1 MFLIFNIESKYN
13 IINRLSW
20 IIYSIDFQILEFNTK
35 LIGKSNKY
43 LIKLIDHIKISKV
56 IIGYNIYFLL
66 KFINQF
72 RNKELFIP
80 ENLLIDTILKN
91 KYIIDLQSLSLTLFS
106 ISNNNIRWPKL
117 YEIYKFLFKYSL
129 KNGVLITAKCFFKL
143 ILNQTRYRNKIQ
155 FNLSEKHT
163 NSNTNKKEFIFSK
176 KKDKRNKIKKYY
188 YHIHNHSSYSIL
200 NSTIDIDSLVR
211 KIVKYKMQAIGLT
224 DYGNMMGVVQ
234 FIKTI
239 ENYNKIFNLNI
250 KPIIGCEFFI
260 LNHTHTQN
268 YNNNKNKTKEKYKS
282 QDKYNQQVLIAKNL
296 KGYYNLVKLCS
307 LSYIEGYYTGRPIIN
322 INLIKQ
328 YKSNLIAL
336 SSDIKSEI
344 SVFIKNNELE
354 AAEKKIKWW
363 LKEFGN
369 DFYIEIFRHGL
380 EFENEINKIL
390 FKFSNI
396 YNIRY
401 IIQNNNFYLKKKE
414 AEVQDILLC
423 LKYGEKQGMRIS
435 LTSQEHY
442 VKSKSLMYDLFNDFP
457 EGFKNLKELFTK
469 IEVFKIAES
478 RNFPKYYFHNLK
490 SHYNNTLKEKIEY
503 FENKYLK
510 ELVLKKAQE
519 KFKVLTNKINNRLD
533 LELRIIERINYPGY
547 FLIVRDIIKKARKIG
562 ILVGP
567 GRGSVVG
574 SLVAYCLD
582 ITRVHPVKYN
592 LLFER
597 FLNKSRLILP
607 DIDIDFDDKGREK
620 IIKWLINKYS
630 GIKVSQ
636 IITYGTLGAKSAFR
650 DAARVLNY
658 PFKEINTLSKLIPNF
673 SLKILFR
680 KQNKY
685 LISILNNREY
695 NNLLLIKTEI
705 KNNNVLK
712 QIVELAIKI
721 EGNIRTFG
729 IHACGI
735 LITQYDIREYL
746 PIIFSKSSNCLVT
759 QYDNKI
765 IEKIGLLKIDLL
777 GLKTLSIIKDA
788 LKIINKEKYNIYDIN
803 DISLTDEKTFS
814 LFKSGKTTAVFQYES
829 SGIQKNLKKLKPRHF
844 DDLIIMTALYRP
856 GPLKNLYNYI
866 YRKNGIQPV
875 KYELAELEEYLK
887 ETKGIIIYQEQVM
900 LITQKVSNLNK
911 AEADILRQAISKK
924 NKDLLDSMK
933 DRFIEGGI
941 KKGHFKQI
949 LYNIWDAW
957 ENFASYAFNKSH
969 SASYTFLSFQTGYLK
984 SHFPVEYM
992 SSVLSHNMQNI
1003 KEISFLIKE
1012 CKSMGLKIL
1021 RPNINLSNYK
1031 FVVSK
1036 NKSIRYGLGAIKGIG
1051 KTSIK
1056 NILKY
1061 RKKLKKFTSILHIVK
1076 YVNLR
1081 LVNKKVLENL
1091 VLSGAFDVF
1100 KEIHRAQYFVKDKK
1114 NNTNMIEKII
1124 KFGIKYQNLKKNIKS
1139 TLFNNIGA
1147 IDILE
1152 PNFKNCIKW
1161 NHLEKLNN
1169 EKEVLG
1175 FYLFSH
1181 PIEKYKKKIKP
1192 ITDLNIKTL
1201 KKKKSETKFT
1211 ICGMVSHIEIKKS
1224 RNNRKYLL
1232 FTIEDQSDFVKFLLI
1247 GRNYSFYKKK
1257 IKLNNFLLIDL
1268 LIQNNSFQKSFYQII
1283 SIQRL
1288 NLNL

>member
-1 MFLIFNIESKYN
+1 MFLIFNIEYKDN
-13 IINRLSW
+13 LINRLSW
-20 IIYSIDFQILEFNTK
+20 IIYSIDFKILEFNTK
-35 LIGKSNKY
+35 LLGKSNKY
-43 LIKLIDHIKISKV
+43 ILKFLDHIKLSKV

-66 KFINQF
+66 KFILQF

-80 ENLLIDTILKN
+80 DNILIYTRLN
-91 KYIIDLQSLSLTLFS
+91 HQYIIDLQSLSITLFS
-106 ISNNNIRWPKL
+106 ISNNKIRWPKL
-117 YEIYKFLFKYSL
+117 SEIYNFLFKASL

-143 ILNQTRYRNKIQ
+143 ILNQTRYIQKIQ
-155 FNLSEKHT
+155 LNWSAQPPTSTKT
-163 NSNTNKKEFIFSK
+163 EFIFSK
-176 KKDKRNKIKKYY
+176 KKDKRNKIKKSY

-200 NSTIDIDSLVR
+200 NSTLDIDSLVR

-224 DYGNMMGVVQ
+224 DYGNLMGVVQ

-239 ENYNKIFNLNI
+239 ENYNQIFNLNI
-250 KPIIGCEFFI
+250 KPIIGCEFF
-260 LNHTHTQN
+260 LFTANN
-268 YNNNKNKTKEKYKS
+268 YNSKEKYH
-282 QDKYNQQVLIAKNL
+282 NQVLIAKNL

-328 YKSNLIAL
+328 YKSNLLAL
-336 SSDIKSEI
+336 SSDSQSEI
-344 SVFIKNNELE
+344 SFFIKNKDLE
-354 AAEKKIKWW
+354 AAENKIKWW
-363 LKEFGN
+363 LKEFGK
-369 DFYIEIFRHGL
+369 DFYIELFRHGL
-380 EFENEINKIL
+380 EVENEINKIL
-390 FKFSNI
+390 LKFSNI

-401 IIQNNNFYLKKKE
+401 IIQNNNFYLNKKE

-423 LKYGEKQGMRIS
+423 LKSGEKQG

-442 VKSKSLMYDLFNDFP
+442 VKSKSLMYDLFSDFP

-469 IEVFKIAES
+469 IEVFQIAES

-490 SHYNNTLKEKIEY
+490 SHSNNTLKENIEY
-503 FENKYLK
+503 YENKYLK

-519 KFKVLTNKINNRLD
+519 KFKVLTHKINNRLD
-533 LELRIIERINYPGY
+533 FELRLIEIINYPGY

-562 ILVGP
+562 IFVGP

-607 DIDIDFDDKGREK
+607 DIDIDFDDKGRDK

-658 PFKEINTLSKLIPNF
+658 PFKEINTLSKLIPNL

-680 KQNKY
+680 KQNKD
-685 LISILNNREY
+685 LISLLNNREY
-695 NNLLLIKTEI
+695 NNLLLIKKEI
-705 KNNNVLK
+705 KKNKCLK
-712 QIVELAIKI
+712 KIVDLALKI

-788 LKIINKEKYNIYDIN
+788 LKIINKEKYNIYDLN

-814 LFKSGKTTAVFQYES
+814 LFQSGKTTAVFQYES

-856 GPLKNLYNYI
+856 GPFKNLSNYI
-866 YRKNGIQPV
+866 DRKNGIQPV

-900 LITQKVSNLNK
+900 LITQKVSNFNK

-1012 CKSMGLKIL
+1012 CQSMGLKIL

-1031 FVVSK
+1031 FGVSK
-1036 NKSIRYGLGAIKGIG
+1036 NKSIRYGLCAIKGIG

-1061 RKKLKKFTSILHIVK
+1061 RKKIKKFTSIFQIVK

-1100 KEIHRAQYFVKDKK
+1100 KEIHRAQYFVKDK
-1114 NNTNMIEKII
+1114 NNHSNMIEKII
-1124 KFGIKYQNLKKNIKS
+1124 KFGIKYQNLKKHIKS
-1139 TLFNNIGA
+1139 TLFNNICD

-1181 PIEKYKKKIKP
+1181 PIEKYKKQIKK
-1192 ITDLNIKTL
+1192 ITDLNIKKL
-1201 KKKKSETKFT
+1201 KQKTSETKFT

-1224 RNNRKYLL
+1224 LNNRKYLL
-1232 FTIEDQSDFVKFLLI
+1232 FTIEDQSDVVNFLLI
-1247 GRNYSFYKKK
+1247 GRNYSVYNKQ
-1257 IKLNNFLLIDL
+1257 IKLNNVLIIDL
-1268 LIQNNSFQKSFYQII
+1268 IIKKNYLQKSFYKII
-1283 SIQRL
+1283 AIQSL
-1288 NLNL
+1288 NLN

>member
-1 MFLIFNIESKYN
+1 MFLIFNIEYKDN
-13 IINRLSW
+13 LINRLSW
-20 IIYSIDFQILEFNTK
+20 IIYSIDFKILEFNTK
-35 LIGKSNKY
+35 LLGKSNKY
-43 LIKLIDHIKISKV
+43 ILKFLDHIKLSKV

-66 KFINQF
+66 KFILKF
-72 RNKELFIP
+72 RNKELFLPDNI
-80 ENLLIDTILKN
+80 LIDTRLN
-91 KYIIDLQSLSLTLFS
+91 HQYLIDLQSLSITLFS
-106 ISNNNIRWPKL
+106 ISNNKIRWPKL
-117 YEIYKFLFKYSL
+117 SEISNFLFKASL
-129 KNGVLITAKCFFKL
+129 KTGVLITAKCFFKL
-143 ILNQTRYRNKIQ
+143 ILNQTRYIKKIQ
-155 FNLSEKHT
+155 LNWSAQPPTSTKT
-163 NSNTNKKEFIFSK
+163 EFIFSK
-176 KKDKRNKIKKYY
+176 KKDKRNKIKKSY

-200 NSTIDIDSLVR
+200 NSTLDIDSLVR
-211 KIVKYKMQAIGLT
+211 KIVKYKMPAIGLT
-224 DYGNMMGVVQ
+224 DYGNLMGVVQ

-239 ENYNKIFNLNI
+239 ENYNQIFNLNI
-250 KPIIGCEFFI
+250 KPIIGCEFF
-260 LNHTHTQN
+260 LFPANN
-268 YNNNKNKTKEKYKS
+268 YNSKEKYH
-282 QDKYNQQVLIAKNL
+282 NQVLIAKNL

-307 LSYIEGYYTGRPIIN
+307 LSYIEGYATGRPIIN

-328 YKSNLIAL
+328 YKSNLLAL
-336 SSDIKSEI
+336 SSDSQSEI
-344 SVFIKNNELE
+344 SFFIKNKELE
-354 AAEKKIKWW
+354 AAENKIKWW
-363 LKEFGN
+363 LKEFGK
-369 DFYIEIFRHGL
+369 DFYIELFRHGL
-380 EFENEINKIL
+380 EVENEINKIL
-390 FKFSNI
+390 LKFSNI

-401 IIQNNNFYLKKKE
+401 IIQNNNFYLNKKE

-423 LKYGEKQGMRIS
+423 LKSGEKQG

-442 VKSKSLMYDLFNDFP
+442 VKSKSLMYDLFSDFP

-469 IEVFKIAES
+469 IEVFQIAES

-490 SHYNNTLKEKIEY
+490 SHSNNTLKENIEY
-503 FENKYLK
+503 YENKYLK

-519 KFKVLTNKINNRLD
+519 KFKVLTHKINNRLD
-533 LELRIIERINYPGY
+533 FELRLIEIINYPGY

-562 ILVGP
+562 IFVGP

-607 DIDIDFDDKGREK
+607 DIDIDFDDKGRDK

-658 PFKEINTLSKLIPNF
+658 PFKEINTLSKLIPNL

-680 KQNKY
+680 KQNKD
-685 LISILNNREY
+685 LISLLNNREY
-695 NNLLLIKTEI
+695 NNLLLIKKEI
-705 KNNNVLK
+705 KKKKCLK
-712 QIVELAIKI
+712 KIVDLALKI

-788 LKIINKEKYNIYDIN
+788 LKIINKEKYNIYDLN

-814 LFKSGKTTAVFQYES
+814 LFQSGKTTAVFQYES

-856 GPLKNLYNYI
+856 GPFKNLSNYI
-866 YRKNGIQPV
+866 DRKNGIQPV

-900 LITQKVSNLNK
+900 LITQKVSNFNK

-992 SSVLSHNMQNI
+992 SAVLSHNMQNI

-1012 CKSMGLKIL
+1012 CQSMGLKIL

-1031 FVVSK
+1031 FGVSK

-1061 RKKLKKFTSILHIVK
+1061 RKKIKKFTSIFQIVK
-1076 YVNLR
+1076 SVNLR

-1100 KEIHRAQYFVKDKK
+1100 KEIHRAQYFVKDK
-1114 NNTNMIEKII
+1114 NNHSNMIEKII
-1124 KFGIKYQNLKKNIKS
+1124 KFGIKYQNLKKHIKS
-1139 TLFNNIGA
+1139 TLFNNICD

-1181 PIEKYKKKIKP
+1181 PIEKYKKQIKK
-1192 ITDLNIKTL
+1192 ITDLNIKKL
-1201 KKKKSETKFT
+1201 KQKTSETKFT

-1224 RNNRKYLL
+1224 LNNRKYLL
-1232 FTIEDQSDFVKFLLI
+1232 FTIEDQSDVVNFLLI
-1247 GRNYSFYKKK
+1247 GRNYSVYNKQ
-1257 IKLNNFLLIDL
+1257 IKLNNVLIIDL
-1268 LIQNNSFQKSFYQII
+1268 IIKKNYFQKSFYKII
-1283 SIQRL
+1283 AIQSL
-1288 NLNL
+1288 NLN

>member
-1 MFLIFNIESKYN
+1 MK
-13 IINRLSW
+13 
-20 IIYSIDFQILEFNTK
+20 
-35 LIGKSNKY
+35 
-43 LIKLIDHIKISKV
+43 
-56 IIGYNIYFLL
+56 
-66 KFINQF
+66 
-72 RNKELFIP
+72 P
-80 ENLLIDTILKN
+80 
-91 KYIIDLQSLSLTLFS
+91 
-106 ISNNNIRWPKL
+106 
-117 YEIYKFLFKYSL
+117 
-129 KNGVLITAKCFFKL
+129 
-143 ILNQTRYRNKIQ
+143 
-155 FNLSEKHT
+155 
-163 NSNTNKKEFIFSK
+163 
-176 KKDKRNKIKKYY
+176 KKDNIKKYY

-200 NSTIDIDSLVR
+200 NSTIVIDSLVK

-239 ENYNKIFNLNI
+239 EKYNQIFNLNI

-260 LNHTHTQN
+260 
-268 YNNNKNKTKEKYKS
+268 YNKNINKYHH
-282 QDKYNQQVLIAKNL
+282 QVLIAKNL

-322 INLIKQ
+322 LKLIKQ
-328 YKSNLIAL
+328 YKDNLIAL
-336 SSDIKSEI
+336 SSDINSEI
-344 SVFIKNNELE
+344 SFLIKSKYLE
-354 AAEKKIKWW
+354 AAENKIKWW

-369 DFYIEIFRHGL
+369 DFYIELFRHGL
-380 EFENEINKIL
+380 QIENEINNIL
-390 FKFSNI
+390 LKFSKI

-401 IIQNNNFYLKKKE
+401 IIQNNNFYIKKKE
-414 AEVQDILLC
+414 AEIQDIC
-423 LKYGEKQGMRIS
+423 LKLGKKQGMRIG

-442 VKSKSLMYDLFNDFP
+442 VKSKSLMYDLFNDTP
-457 EGFKNLKELFTK
+457 EGFKNLNNLFTK

-478 RNFPKYYFHNLK
+478 RNFPKYDFHNLK
-490 SHYNNTLKEKIEY
+490 SHYKNTLKENIEY
-503 FENKYLK
+503 FEDKYLK
-510 ELVLKKAQE
+510 ELTLQKAKE
-519 KFKVLTNKINNRLD
+519 KFKLVTHEIKNRLYF
-533 LELRIIERINYPGY
+533 ELRIIERINYPGY
-547 FLIVRDIIKKARKIG
+547 FLMVRDIIKKARKIG

-582 ITRVHPVKYN
+582 ITRVHPVKYD

-607 DIDIDFDDKGREK
+607 DIDIDFDDKGRDK

-658 PFKEINTLSKLIPNF
+658 PFKEINTLSKLMPNF
-673 SLKILFR
+673 SCKILFL
-680 KQNKY
+680 KPNKD
-685 LISILNNREY
+685 LISLLNNRDY
-695 NNLLLIKTEI
+695 KNLLLIKKELK
-705 KNNNVLK
+705 KNKRLK
-712 QIVELAIKI
+712 QIVDLALKI

-765 IEKIGLLKIDLL
+765 IENIGLLKIDLL
-777 GLKTLSIIKDA
+777 GLKNLSIIKEA
-788 LKIINKEKYNIYDIN
+788 LKIINKDNIFIDDIN
-803 DISLTDEKTFS
+803 DIPLTDEKTFS
-814 LFKSGKTTAVFQYES
+814 LFKTGKTTAVFQYDS
-829 SGIQKNLKKLKPRHF
+829 SGIQKTLKKLKPMHF
-844 DDLIIMTALYRP
+844 EDLIIMTALYRP
-856 GPLKNLYNYI
+856 GPFKNLSNYI
-866 YRKNGIQPV
+866 ERKNGIKPV
-875 KYELAELEEYLK
+875 TYELAELEEYLK

-900 LITQKVSNLNK
+900 LITQKVSNFNK

-949 LYNIWDAW
+949 LSNIWEAW

-1003 KEISFLIKE
+1003 KEISLLIKE
-1012 CKSMGLKIL
+1012 CKRMGLKIL

-1056 NILKY
+1056 NLLKY
-1061 RKKLKKFTSILHIVK
+1061 RKKIKRFTSIFHLVK
-1076 YVNLR
+1076 SVNLR

-1114 NNTNMIEKII
+1114 TNRNMMEKII
-1124 KFGIKYQNLKKNIKS
+1124 TFGRKYQKLKKHIKT
-1139 TLFNNIGA
+1139 TLFNNICDL
-1147 IDILE
+1147 DILE
-1152 PNFKNCIKW
+1152 PKFKNCRKW

-1175 FYLFSH
+1175 LYLFSH
-1181 PIEKYKKKIKP
+1181 PIDKYKKKIKQ
-1192 ITDLNIKTL
+1192 ITDLINIKML
-1201 KKKKSETKFT
+1201 KQTTEIETKFT
-1211 ICGMVSHIEIKKS
+1211 ICGMVSHLEIKKS
-1224 RNNRKYLL
+1224 INNRKYLL

-1247 GRNYSFYKKK
+1247 GKNYYFYKKK
-1257 IKLNNFLLIDL
+1257 IKLNHVLIIDL
-1268 LIQNNSFQKSFYQII
+1268 ILKKKTKTNNDLQNYLYQII
-1283 SIQRL
+1283 SIESL
-1288 NLNL
+1288 NLNC